1 MKPYSGSD
9 GASTEGDE
17 GKVEY
22 RRRGRQMVQELEM
35 FLRAE
40 LACPREGRRI
50 SFLAAR
56 REGSIG
62 SAASVNPAEE

>member
-1 MKPYSGSD
+1 MIPHSYSD
-9 GASTEGDE
+9 GASTEADR

-22 RRRGRQMVQELEM
+22 RRRGRQMVRELEL

-50 SFLAAR
+50 SFLSAR
-56 REGSIG
+56 RDGSIG
-62 SAASVNPAEE
+62 SVASVNPAEE